1 MGSHP
6 ENNMTAYE
14 NRLIDSSHRRIFF
27 CDPTKLGRP
36 SSTIPEI
43 GPMATSAAAA
53 SRQNPQNWLDRS
65 MARFRQTS
73 IMNDMERIERDMLRV
88 SDEPLQV
95 RVETFNS
102 LMFEFLS
109 KYGSPGIQERLGKLL
124 NKD

>member
-1 MGSHP
+1 
-6 ENNMTAYE
+6 
-14 NRLIDSSHRRIFF
+14 
-27 CDPTKLGRP
+27 
-36 SSTIPEI
+36 
-43 GPMATSAAAA
+43 MATSAAAA
-53 SRQNPQNWLDRS
+53 SGQILKTGLIAS

-95 RVETFNS
+95 RVETFNR

>member
-1 MGSHP
+1 
-6 ENNMTAYE
+6 
-14 NRLIDSSHRRIFF
+14 
-27 CDPTKLGRP
+27 
-36 SSTIPEI
+36 
-43 GPMATSAAAA
+43 MATSAAAA
-53 SRQNPQNWLDRS
+53 SRLDRS